1 MMWLGIAKYL
11 LKDVMPQ
18 MSAMQKKEI
27 LARIRAFHT
36 SGFKVK
42 LYGNVCVYYKHS
54 FLGRDFKAWSQMAH
68 GSVSYLW
75 STSSIVKLF

>member
-54 FLGRDFKAWSQMAH
+54 FLGRDFKA
-68 GSVSYLW
+68 
-75 STSSIVKLF
+75 

>member
-11 LKDVMPQ
+11 LIDVMPQ

-27 LARIRAFHT
+27 LARIRAFYT

-54 FLGRDFKAWSQMAH
+54 FTRRDFKAWSQMAH
-68 GSVSYLW
+68 GSVSYQR

>member
-1 MMWLGIAKYL
+1 MMWLGITKYL

-42 LYGNVCVYYKHS
+42 LYGNVCVYYKHL
-54 FLGRDFKAWSQMAH
+54 FHGRDFKAWSQMAH
-68 GSVSYLW
+68 GSVPYQW